1 MRQGELD
8 HLDVGHRL
16 DRLPVTALHLAA
28 VTLCA
33 LGFSFDL
40 FEIGLG
46 NVLSAVFSAPPHA
59 LAPGDLSLLL
69 SSVYVGAV
77 VGAPLLGWCADRF
90 GRRTTLAGVLLWLS
104 VASLSAAL
112 SRGVLELGVS
122 RVLAGLALGAYPPLM
137 MAYLTDL
144 LPPRR
149 RGLLTL
155 VCIAVASLGPAAG
168 VFLVRWLTPL
178 QPLGIEA
185 WRWAFYVGTAGSA
198 LAGLLF
204 FRLPE
209 SPRWLMARG
218 RLVEAGDACTRFER
232 SRVVLSAGAE
242 PAAVAATAA
251 EAPPSAPL
259 LRGPWPRVAAMFLL
273 SPWATVAFPLLMGAV
288 LMQKGFKLSDTLL
301 FVGLSTFGPF
311 LGTLAASFVVD
322 RIERRLAL
330 GACAVL
336 LLVSGLVFVASD
348 TPLWLILSSTSF
360 GVVGSVYVSALTLY
374 AAEVFPTRT
383 RATSLSVAWGVNRVG
398 AAVAPLVL
406 LPLLRGGG
414 AMAMFAVIAAALVAS
429 LGVLAF
435 SPRGQQ
441 RQPVV

>member
-16 DRLPVTALHLAA
+16 DRLPVTALHVAA
-28 VTLCA
+28 VALCA

-59 LAPGDLSLLL
+59 VAPRDLSLLL

-77 VGAPLLGWCADRF
+77 VGAPLLGWCADRH
-90 GRRTTLAGVLLWLS
+90 GRRTTLAAVLLWLS
-104 VASLSAAL
+104 AASLAAAL
-112 SRGVLELGVS
+112 SRGVVELGAA

-137 MAYLTDL
+137 MSYLTDL

-155 VCIAVASLGPAAG
+155 VCIAVASLGPPAG

-185 WRWAFYVGTAGSA
+185 WRWAFYVGTAGSL

-218 RLVEAGDACTRFER
+218 RLDEAEAACGRFER
-232 SRVVLSAGAE
+232 SRSVLSAGAE
-242 PAAVAATAA
+242 PAAQAVGAGPDT
-251 EAPPSAPL
+251 PS
-259 LRGPWPRVAAMFLL
+259 RSPWPRVAAMFLL
-273 SPWATVAFPLLMGAV
+273 SPWSTVAFPLLMGAV

-311 LGTLAASFVVD
+311 VGTFAASFVVD

-336 LLVSGLVFVASD
+336 LLGSGLVFVASG
-348 TPLWLILSSTSF
+348 TPLWLILSSTLF
-360 GVVGSVYVSALTLY
+360 GLVSSLYTSALTLY
-374 AAEVFPTRT
+374 AAEVFPTRV
-383 RATSLSVAWGVNRVG
+383 RATSLAGAWALNRVG

-414 AMAMFAVIAAALVAS
+414 AMAMFAVIAVALVAT
-429 LGVLAF
+429 LAVLAL

-441 RQPVV
+441 RRPVA